1 MQTFIG
7 SECFLSF
14 PTVGSDQI
22 LDSDSSSLVIQNE
35 KNEPTD

>member
-1 MQTFIG
+1 MQKFIG

-14 PTVGSDQI
+14 PTVGSGQI
-22 LDSDSSSLVIQNE
+22 LDSDSLSSVIQNE